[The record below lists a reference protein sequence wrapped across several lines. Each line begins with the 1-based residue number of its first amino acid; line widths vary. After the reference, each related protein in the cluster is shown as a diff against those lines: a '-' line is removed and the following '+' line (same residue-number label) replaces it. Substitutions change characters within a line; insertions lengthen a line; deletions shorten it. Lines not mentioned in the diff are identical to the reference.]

1 MSLCPYCGNENPDTN
16 NFCSSCGAKLMKPP
30 VRPEKEEDPALMP
43 EAETAG
49 SIQKPEAE
57 EPAADPAEAAVT
69 NAAEGPHFDEHAA
82 DQPPIP
88 PYADTAYSGGQQPP
102 EKLPIG
108 GYIAW
113 AVFNIL
119 FCTIPGAIGL
129 YYVLRINKAA
139 TVEDQLKAKD
149 SAKKALMIGTV
160 LAVLNLLVQITTNMN

>member
-30 VRPEKEEDPALMP
+30 VRPEKEEDPVLMP
-43 EAETAG
+43 EAEAAG

-57 EPAADPAEAAVT
+57 EPAADPMEAAVT
-69 NAAEGPHFDEHAA
+69 SADEGPHFDEHAP

-88 PYADTAYSGGQQPP
+88 PYAGPDYTGGQQPAG
-102 EKLPIG
+102 KIPIG

-119 FCTIPGAIGL
+119 FCTIPGVIGL
-129 YYVLRINKAA
+129 FYVLKINKAA
-139 TVEDQLKAKD
+139 TEEDQLRAVD
-149 SAKKALMIGTV
+149 SAKKALMIGSV
-160 LAVLNLLVQITTNMN
+160 LAVLNLLGQITMNMN